1 MASTRLRAELC
12 AAEQRL
18 AAADPIMAQLI
29 HNTGACQLGARKRDP
44 FDTLVGSIVSQQLS
58 VKAADTIFAR
68 LRAAAGGQPYL
79 QPAALLQLSTEELR
93 AVGLSRAKARYVQA
107 VTEAQLS
114 GELDWKA
121 IRRADDETAITLLT
135 RLPGVGRWT
144 AEMLLIF
151 QLDRLDIFAVGDLGL
166 RRAVESLY
174 RKGKP
179 ITDLGLKRITNRWR
193 PVRSVA
199 SWYLWRHVDPE
210 TQTW

>member
-1 MASTRLRAELC
+1 MARTRLQSELR
-12 AAEQRL
+12 AAEQLL
-18 AAADPIMAQLI
+18 AAADPVMAGLI
-29 HNTGACQLGARKRDP
+29 LATGACQLGARKRDP
-44 FDTLVGSIVSQQLS
+44 FDTLIGSIVSQQLS

-68 LRAAAGGQPYL
+68 LRTAAGGHAYL
-79 QPAALLQLSTEELR
+79 KPATLLQLSTEELR
-93 AVGLSRAKARYVQA
+93 AVGLSRAKARYAQA
-107 VTEAQLS
+107 AATAQS
-114 GELDWKA
+114 NGTLDWAA
-121 IRRADDETAITLLT
+121 IDEADDETAIALLT
-135 RLPGVGRWT
+135 QLPGVGRWT

-151 QLDRLDIFAVGDLGL
+151 QLNRLDIFAVGDLGL

-179 ITDLGLKRITNRWR
+179 ISELGLKRITNRWR